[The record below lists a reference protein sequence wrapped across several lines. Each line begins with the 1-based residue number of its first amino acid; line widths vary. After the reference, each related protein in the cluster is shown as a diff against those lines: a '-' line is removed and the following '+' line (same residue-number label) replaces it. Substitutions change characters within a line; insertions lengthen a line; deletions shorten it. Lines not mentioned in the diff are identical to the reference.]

1 MAENDQQS
9 YRELLA
15 QAQAAYLHL
24 RLDEALRCYRAAEAA
39 RPDSC
44 EAQLGLSR
52 TFGRLGRVEE
62 ARAAARRCIE
72 LAPARFEG
80 YASLGTLH
88 WLTDENDQ
96 AIVALQQA
104 VDLAPE
110 EADPRLALAQ
120 VYADTGRLE
129 AARAELETARDL
141 AAVIEDDVL
150 RNSTLAFAWH
160 VKSYLSMAEG
170 DDTGAME
177 AAQRTV
183 ELEDANPYAA
193 SLALSNLGLLHAR
206 ARRYAEAI
214 ECMERARQMNPFL
227 RQVAG
232 ALGRLLLVS
241 QQYERAAQ
249 VLAEATENAL
259 RDAGSTRHAYAT
271 ALAKVGRREGA
282 RTQYRRALG
291 EGLGGPGALIARW
304 QVFWLSTWGR
314 YALLGVVVAGVL
326 VWVLLGEPS
335 PAALTLIA
343 LAALIL
349 FLQAR
354 FGRRRP

>member
-9 YRELLA
+9 QAELLA
-15 QAQAAYLHL
+15 QAQAAYRDLH
-24 RLDEALRCYRAAEAA
+24 LDEALRCYRAAEAA
-39 RPDSC
+39 GTASY

-52 TFGRLGRVEE
+52 TFGRLRRVEE

-72 LAPARFEG
+72 LAPGRFEG
-80 YASLGTLH
+80 HASRGTLH
-88 WLTDENDQ
+88 WLTDQNDE
-96 AIVALQQA
+96 AISALQKA
-104 VDLAPE
+104 AELAPK

-120 VYADTGRLE
+120 VYADKGRLD
-129 AARAELETARDL
+129 AARAELETAREL
-141 AAVIEDDVL
+141 AGVIEDDDL

-160 VKSYLSMAEG
+160 VETYLSMAEG

-183 ELEDANPYAA
+183 ELQDANPYAA

-206 ARRYAEAI
+206 ARRYAEGI
-214 ECMERARQMNPFL
+214 ECLERARQMNPFL
-227 RQVAG
+227 GQVAG

-241 QQYERAAQ
+241 RHYERAAE

-271 ALAKVGRREGA
+271 ALAKAGRRAEA

-349 FLQAR
+349 LLQAR
-354 FGRRRP
+354 FGRRKR